1 VDILPEWQQ
10 ISLSGQRG
18 IFMVIGAPDAG
29 KSTFARYLFE
39 RFQAEGLRT
48 AYLDGDPGQASL
60 GPPTTLTL
68 SLSTGDSGEY
78 PPVGKTWRWFV
89 GSTTPAGHML
99 PVLAGSARLIQ
110 AAVQAGAQAII
121 HDTSGLVDPAHGGAA
136 LKFAKIDL
144 LSPQMVFAI
153 QIKDELEPILQPL
166 RRSLRGHL
174 VVLGPSDA
182 VRRRDHSDRQEYRMT
197 KYVAYFRDARSLT
210 LEWSHYAVFPYPLFA
225 LNRLI
230 ALRDEAGFTLA
241 IGIIQSI
248 DRPRRRLEVLTPL
261 SSLADVACLHVG
273 DLYLDPGTFRD
284 RRI

>member
-1 VDILPEWQQ
+1 
-10 ISLSGQRG
+10 
-18 IFMVIGAPDAG
+18 MVIGAPDAG
-29 KSTFARYLFE
+29 KSTFSRYLFE

-48 AYLDGDPGQASL
+48 AFLDGDPGQASL

-68 SLSTGDSGEY
+68 SLSTGDTDDF
-78 PPVGKTWRWFV
+78 PPAGKTWRWFA
-89 GSTTPAGHML
+89 GSTSPAGHML
-99 PVLAGSARLIQ
+99 PVLSGSARLIQ
-110 AAVQAGAQAII
+110 AAMEAGAQAIV

-166 RRSLRGHL
+166 RRSLGGRL
-174 VVLGPSDA
+174 VVLGPSAA
-182 VRRRDHSDRQEYRMT
+182 VRRRDHSDRQEYRT
-197 KYVAYFRDARSLT
+197 SRYAAYFHGARSLS
-210 LEWSHYAVFPYPLFA
+210 LEWSHLAVFPYPLFA
-225 LNRLI
+225 LNRVI

-248 DRPRRRLEVLTPL
+248 DRPRRRLDVLTPL
-261 SSLADVACLHVG
+261 PSLSGVASLHIG